1 VLIVSDVHGAFDA
14 LRRVAAS
21 GEPLLVL
28 GDLLNYVDYR
38 TLDGMLAEVAG
49 RRLVAETVALRA
61 AGDEES
67 ASARWR
73 AFAAGRED
81 DIRARFDALT
91 REAYRAAGAALEGS
105 EAYVTYGNVDRPEL
119 LRSALPA
126 GVRFL
131 DGDVVEIEG
140 LRVGVVGGGA
150 PSRLRTAGEVAE
162 EAMAAKLEAL
172 GRVDVLGSHVPPA
185 VGPLSSDV
193 IGGRVKGS
201 TALLRYLEE
210 AQPAFH
216 YFGDVHQ
223 PQATTWRVGA
233 TRCVNAGYFRA
244 TGRAVRH
251 G

>member
-49 RRLVAETVALRA
+49 RQMVAETVALRA
-61 AGDEES
+61 AGDEEA

-73 AFAAGRED
+73 AFTAGREAE
-81 DIRARFDALT
+81 IRATFAELT
-91 REAYRAAGAALEGS
+91 RRAYQAAGAALEGC
-105 EAYVTYGNVDRPEL
+105 EAYVTYGNVDRPDL
-119 LRSALPA
+119 LRAALPP
-126 GVRFL
+126 GTRFL
-131 DGDVVEIEG
+131 DGDVVEIDG
-140 LRVGVVGGGA
+140 LRVGVVGGGV
-150 PSRLRTAGEVAE
+150 PTRLGTPGEVAE
-162 EAMAAKLEAL
+162 EEMAAKLAGL

-201 TALLRYLEE
+201 PALLRYLEE
-210 AQPAFH
+210 SRPAFH

-223 PQATTWRVGA
+223 PQATRWRVGA
-233 TRCVNAGYFRA
+233 TTCVNAGYFRA